1 MTDTAHLV
9 SSVKGHEGFRAEPYV
24 CPAGRWTVGYGH
36 NLEVNGLTGEQ
47 CHFLLRQGWLHLT
60 ITREGAEYL
69 MGAQLA
75 RLERQC
81 ETHFD
86 FWHALND
93 ARQNVLVE
101 MAFQLGFD
109 GLRGFRRM
117 LAALRRHDYAG
128 AAREGL
134 DSKWAREDSPARA
147 RRLMRQ
153 MEMGVFE

>member
-75 RLERQC
+75 ALERQC
-81 ETHFD
+81 EAHFD
-86 FWHALND
+86 FWHALDD

-101 MAFQLGFD
+101 MAFQLGMS
-109 GLRGFRRM
+109 GLLGFKRM

>member
-1 MTDTAHLV
+1 MTDTARLV
-9 SSVKGHEGFRAEPYV
+9 ASVKGHEGFRAEPYV

-36 NLEVNGLTGEQ
+36 NLEAHGLTGGQ

>member
-1 MTDTAHLV
+1 MTEIAQLV
-9 SSVKGHEGFRAEPYV
+9 ASLKRHEGYRANPYL
-24 CPAGRWTVGYGH
+24 CPAGKLTIGYGR
-36 NLEVNGLTGEQ
+36 NLEDAPLTGAEWRE
-47 CHFLLRQGWLHLT
+47 LWNRGDIAVSLS
-60 ITREGAEYL
+60 REGAERL
-69 MGAQLA
+69 LRSALA

>member
-1 MTDTAHLV
+1 MTDTARLV
-9 SSVKGHEGFRAEPYV
+9 ASVKDHEGFRAEPYV
-24 CPAGRWTVGYGH
+24 CPAGRWTIGYGH

-117 LAALRRHDYAG
+117 LAALRRRDYAG

>member
-1 MTDTAHLV
+1 MTDTARLV
-9 SSVKGHEGFRAEPYV
+9 ESVKDHEGFRAEPYV
-24 CPAGRWTVGYGH
+24 CPAGRWTIGYGH

-134 DSKWAREDSPARA
+134 DSKWAREDSLARA

-153 MEMGVFE
+153 LETGVFQ